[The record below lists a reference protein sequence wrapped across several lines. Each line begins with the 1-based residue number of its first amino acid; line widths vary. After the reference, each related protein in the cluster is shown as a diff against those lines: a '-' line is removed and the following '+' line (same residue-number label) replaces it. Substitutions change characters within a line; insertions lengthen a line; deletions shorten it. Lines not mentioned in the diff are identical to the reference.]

1 MIWEEKHR
9 MKPKHVY
16 SAIFATSVAYA
27 PLLSWW
33 KRADPISYQQTTWL
47 QTVIG
52 CGHVLLYLR
61 LLLDGGNWLRV
72 AQEAIMRLGEIITQ
86 SRTIIERLPNL
97 SRAIDTGN
105 ILLGDALVNE
115 TRTRIQLIIEI
126 AASAQTT
133 LENAPAG
140 DEANAQDVD

>member
-1 MIWEEKHR
+1 

-16 SAIFATSVAYA
+16 TAIFATSMAYA

-52 CGHVLLYLR
+52 CGYVLLYLR

-72 AQEAIMRLGEIITQ
+72 AQAFFVSSIPVIGR
-86 SRTIIERLPNL
+86 S
-97 SRAIDTGN
+97 
-105 ILLGDALVNE
+105 LV
-115 TRTRIQLIIEI
+115 
-126 AASAQTT
+126 
-133 LENAPAG
+133 ENAINNNQYRRQNG
-140 DEANAQDVD
+140 RSH

>member
-1 MIWEEKHR
+1 MPAKPESQHKPVVRPRVKWPTVANRHR
-9 MKPKHVY
+9 
-16 SAIFATSVAYA
+16 
-27 PLLSWW
+27 
-33 KRADPISYQQTTWL
+33 
-47 QTVIG
+47 
-52 CGHVLLYLR
+52 
-61 LLLDGGNWLRV
+61 N
-72 AQEAIMRLGEIITQ
+72 EAIMRLGEIITE